1 MRYQANSEIRFALLT
16 LLLPTSISIAQI
28 APIGVWEVC
37 LDPSTAP
44 VDHIQHTFLQFDADG
59 QYERILLSD
68 DPAQP
73 VVEERGTYEIS
84 QETITLT
91 FPGRLGDA
99 VVLRK
104 EPVPYALST
113 VGDTLYWGEPAIP
126 YQRAAS
132 PTDALYGT
140 WGITNPFDGQIVGQ
154 IRLQPD
160 GIYEL
165 ELGGSKEKGPF
176 VTAGSGL
183 VRWPTQADQAEV
195 VGIPAVWTNVHVEGD
210 RLSYDIAC
218 SFTVTAVRLALTS
231 VATASWAEIKKA
243 FR

>member
-1 MRYQANSEIRFALLT
+1 MCYPTNSDVRFALLS
-16 LLLPTSISIAQI
+16 LLLTASAGFAQS
-28 APIGVWEVC
+28 PLMGRWEIC

-44 VDHIQHTFLQFDADG
+44 VEHIQHIFLGFDTDG
-59 QYERILLSD
+59 QYERIFLSD

-104 EPVPYALST
+104 EQVPYRLST
-113 VGDTLYWGEPAIP
+113 SGDTLYWGEADIP
-126 YQRAAS
+126 FQKAGELS
-132 PTDALYGT
+132 DALYGT

-183 VRWPTQADQAEV
+183 VRWPTAADQAEI
-195 VGIPAVWTNVHVEGD
+195 VGIPAVWTNVRVEGD
-210 RLSYDIAC
+210 QLSYDIAC
-218 SFTVTAVRLALTS
+218 SFTVTAVRLALTT